1 MRQLYK
7 QELAINIVKGEDGG
21 RIFDG
26 LDSLTGIK
34 NLFRFQ
40 EGSFFHDIKGR
51 LTHSYSYSL
60 TYSLTH
66 SYSLTHLHTH
76 SLSLPLSYSLT
87 HS

>member
-60 TYSLTH
+60 TYSI
-66 SYSLTHLHTH
+66 THLLT
-76 SLSLPLSYSLT
+76 YSLT
-87 HS
+87 HSYLLTH